1 MLGDANR
8 SGGPQ
13 FFIPSSTHSKSY
25 NLGRSFEGWRGID
38 EVQLAVPVA
47 ARGVETKE
55 PVLPLHCIS
64 VPLATALSFNGLHG
78 QPPASTIHEP
88 QDLELILIKY

>member
-1 MLGDANR
+1 MLGDAKR
-8 SGGPQ
+8 SGDPQ
-13 FFIPSSTHSKSY
+13 FFILSTHSKSY

-47 ARGVETKE
+47 ARGVKTKE
-55 PVLPLHCIS
+55 PVLPLHCIP

-78 QPPASTIHEP
+78 QPSASTIHEP
-88 QDLELILIKY
+88 QDLELVLIKY